1 MSRFPVAFRLPAFA
15 FRSSDS
21 RRGIRPSSRSA
32 YRAKARTSTGLPR
45 FARTSYSRGGCLLYP
60 EDGGAL
66 PG

>member
-15 FRSSDS
+15 FRPSDS
-21 RRGIRPSSRSA
+21 RRGIRPSSQSA

-60 EDGGAL
+60 ENGGAL